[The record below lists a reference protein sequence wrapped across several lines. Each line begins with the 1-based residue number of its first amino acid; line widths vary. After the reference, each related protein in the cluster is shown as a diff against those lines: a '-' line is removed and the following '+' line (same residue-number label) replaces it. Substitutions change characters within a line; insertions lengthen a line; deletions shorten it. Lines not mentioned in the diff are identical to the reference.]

1 VIDAITWIKKY
12 DCNRSIRKRSS
23 DFHVA
28 KYLMDAA
35 SSKSSDQSLTI
46 RKGYMFTV
54 IAFLE
59 GNVIKTNGI
68 SSRLGK
74 SELEEAQISTITDA
88 VQAWRNTGDN
98 EKAKAFLKLS
108 QEKLKNIDNGNEKKV
123 LGMLVAKSEDA
134 IGEKR
139 PQAL

>member
-1 VIDAITWIKKY
+1 MIDAITWIKKY
-12 DCNRSIRKRSS
+12 DSNRSIRKRSS

-108 QEKLKNIDNGNEKKV
+108 QEKLKNIDNGNEKTV

>member
-1 VIDAITWIKKY
+1 MIDAITWIKKY
-12 DCNRSIRKRSS
+12 DSNRSIRKRSS

-46 RKGYMFTV
+46 RKDYMFTV

>member
-1 VIDAITWIKKY
+1 MIDAITWIKKY
-12 DCNRSIRKRSS
+12 DSNRSIRKRSS

-46 RKGYMFTV
+46 RKDYMFTV
-54 IAFLE
+54 IAFME
-59 GNVIKTNGI
+59 GNVLKANEIL
-68 SSRLGK
+68 SRPGK

-88 VQAWRNTGDN
+88 VKAWRNTGDN

-108 QEKLKNIDNGNEKKV
+108 QEKLKNIDNGNEKTV
-123 LGMLVAKSEDA
+123 LGMLVAKNEDA